1 MFIVVSILLI
11 LVKLGNL
18 YVTAELC
25 NNIDDYVLVYNHI
38 KGIKKAGSGTMF
50 ILLSLNSKNLKQNK
64 LRFVWLRGSASRP
77 RSSRACLAPQP
88 AVRLHQAG
96 LTNCNACL
104 PRSLHLLQFYNL
116 NPCLAAEHATEPEGA
131 GGSRREPEAAGGRGR
146 SHCPPPCIFKIYRL
160 SNDFHQF
167 INFYSGNSIAII

>member
-64 LRFVWLRGSASRP
+64 LRFVLLRGSASR
-77 RSSRACLAPQP
+77 LAPP
-88 AVRLHQAG
+88 
-96 LTNCNACL
+96 
-104 PRSLHLLQFYNL
+104 S
-116 NPCLAAEHATEPEGA
+116 EGGA
-131 GGSRREPEAAGGRGR
+131 RAAGPVLLHSLQSASIRRGGQTAT
-146 SHCPPPCIFKIYRL
+146 PAYRGAYT
-160 SNDFHQF
+160 SFNF
-167 INFYSGNSIAII
+167 IT

>member
-64 LRFVWLRGSASRP
+64 LRFVLLRGSASRP
-77 RSSRACLAPQP
+77 RRA
-88 AVRLHQAG
+88 
-96 LTNCNACL
+96 
-104 PRSLHLLQFYNL
+104 
-116 NPCLAAEHATEPEGA
+116 EPEQPGLSCSTA
-131 GGSRREPEAAGGRGR
+131 CS
-146 SHCPPPCIFKIYRL
+146 PPPSGGADKLQRL
-160 SNDFHQF
+160 LTAEPTPP
-167 INFYSGNSIAII
+167 SIL

>member
-64 LRFVWLRGSASRP
+64 LSLLRCIA
-77 RSSRACLAPQP
+77 AQP
-88 AVRLHQAG
+88 AVRLSPGGAEP
-96 LTNCNACL
+96 A
-104 PRSLHLLQFYNL
+104 LH
-116 NPCLAAEHATEPEGA
+116 
-131 GGSRREPEAAGGRGR
+131 S
-146 SHCPPPCIFKIYRL
+146 
-160 SNDFHQF
+160 
-167 INFYSGNSIAII
+167 

>member
-77 RSSRACLAPQP
+77 RSSRPCLAPQP

-116 NPCLAAEHATEPEGA
+116 NPCLAAEHATV
-131 GGSRREPEAAGGRGR
+131 PEAGVG
-146 SHCPPPCIFKIYRL
+146 FKT
-160 SNDFHQF
+160 
-167 INFYSGNSIAII
+167 

>member
-64 LRFVWLRGSASRP
+64 IK
-77 RSSRACLAPQP
+77 
-88 AVRLHQAG
+88 
-96 LTNCNACL
+96 
-104 PRSLHLLQFYNL
+104 
-116 NPCLAAEHATEPEGA
+116 
-131 GGSRREPEAAGGRGR
+131 EAAQ
-146 SHCPPPCIFKIYRL
+146 STPSP
-160 SNDFHQF
+160 
-167 INFYSGNSIAII
+167 SGQTKLKSQ

>member
-64 LRFVWLRGSASRP
+64 IKALSTPFTFGGRATLKPHNTVAGSAAAIQIVSNSYFTGSAS
-77 RSSRACLAPQP
+77 SNNIKNEKSIFNT
-88 AVRLHQAG
+88 G
-96 LTNCNACL
+96 GG
-104 PRSLHLLQFYNL
+104 
-116 NPCLAAEHATEPEGA
+116 GA
-131 GGSRREPEAAGGRGR
+131 GSFVAPKEPKEEYAGSALVQGR
-146 SHCPPPCIFKIYRL
+146 
-160 SNDFHQF
+160 
-167 INFYSGNSIAII
+167 

>member
-88 AVRLHQAG
+88 AVRHHQAG

-131 GGSRREPEAAGGRGR
+131 GGSRREPEGAGGSRR
-146 SHCPPPCIFKIYRL
+146 ERAEPL
-160 SNDFHQF
+160 SAPLHF
-167 INFYSGNSIAII
+167 